1 MNDNS
6 SGMAT
11 LANYTDSPSSLC
23 KRQTPSLLNSYNSY
37 TILLSEKVSFA
48 GRVIPP
54 GTGLMSNIYAAHTD
68 PEVILDYENIKP
80 FDTNSFFLKTRPILI
95 DNRCGTNHWSF
106 DQRGIWQV
114 MLTVTLLWFKQL
126 HLLIS
131 RVTQQYVGIP
141 SFRANDKFSC
151 CNYFHNFANLSTF
164 KRV

>member
-1 MNDNS
+1 M
-6 SGMAT
+6 
-11 LANYTDSPSSLC
+11 
-23 KRQTPSLLNSYNSY
+23 
-37 TILLSEKVSFA
+37 SFA